1 MLMTK
6 SLLTALRSV
15 FRQKGITYRDAAEG
29 LKLSEVSIKR
39 LFSEQ
44 NCSLKRLEQLCE
56 FAGTDFGE
64 LMAIV
69 ESQQQ
74 QLSELTLEQEQKLVS
89 NTSLL
94 LVAVCII
101 NHWSFDEILTRYRF
115 TTPELTGMFTQLDRL
130 GIIELLPGNRYR
142 LRISRRFTWQPRG
155 PIQTFFVQSIQQA
168 YLQDTSG
175 NAGHH
180 FRFVWGMLARE
191 SVDELNRK
199 IARLIDEYLKIAEQD
214 ARIPVDNKLTS
225 SLLIMFR
232 EDWQPAPFKQLLR

>member
-1 MLMTK
+1 MIMTK
-6 SLLTALRSV
+6 SLLLALRSV
-15 FRQKGITYRDAAEG
+15 FRQKGITYRDAARG

-44 NCSLKRLEQLCE
+44 NCSLKRFEQLCE

-74 QLSELTLEQEQKLVS
+74 QLSELTLEQEQQLVS

-101 NHWSFDEILTRYRF
+101 NHWSFEEILSNYRF
-115 TTPELTGMFTQLDRL
+115 TTPELTGMFTRLDRL

-142 LRISRRFTWQPRG
+142 LRISRRFKWQPRG

-168 YLQDTSG
+168 YLQENTDNTG
-175 NAGHH
+175 NH

-199 IARLIDEYLKIAEQD
+199 IVRLIDEYLKIVEQD
-214 ARIPVDNKLTS
+214 VRIPVGDKLTS

>member
-1 MLMTK
+1 MMTK
-6 SLLTALRSV
+6 SLLHALRTK
-15 FRQKGITYRDAAEG
+15 FRQKGITYRDAAEV

-39 LFSEQ
+39 LFSDQ
-44 NCSLKRLEQLCE
+44 NCSLKRFEQLCE
-56 FAGTDFGE
+56 FAGTDLGE

-74 QLSELTLEQEQKLVS
+74 QLSELTLEQEKNLVS

-101 NHWSFDEILTRYRF
+101 NHWSFDEILAKYRF
-115 TTPELTGMFTQLDRL
+115 TTPELTGMFTQLDKL

-142 LRISRRFTWQPRG
+142 LKISRSFKWQPRG

-168 YLQDTSG
+168 YLQENVD
-175 NAGHH
+175 NASNH
-180 FRFVWGMLARE
+180 FRLVWGMLAKE

-199 IARLIDEYLKIAEQD
+199 IARLIDEYLKIVEQD
-214 ARIPVDNKLTS
+214 VRIPVDDKLTS

-232 EDWQPAPFKQLLR
+232 EDWQPAPFKQLKR

>member
-1 MLMTK
+1 MVMTK
-6 SLLTALRSV
+6 SLLSALRTV

-44 NCSLKRLEQLCE
+44 NCSLTRLEQLCE

-74 QLSELTLEQEQKLVS
+74 QLTELSLEQEAKLVS
-89 NTSLL
+89 NTNLL

-115 TTPELTGMFTQLDRL
+115 TTPELTGMFTQLDKL
-130 GIIELLPGNRYR
+130 GIIELLPANRYR
-142 LRISRRFTWQPRG
+142 LRISRSFKWQPRG

-168 YLQDTSG
+168 YLQDNSEDKR
-175 NAGHH
+175 NH
-180 FRFVWGMLARE
+180 FRFVWGMLAKE

-214 ARIPVDNKLTS
+214 QRIPVDNKLTS

-232 EDWQPAPFKQLLR
+232 ADWQPAPFKKLLR